1 MSFRYR
7 LVDADGTEL
16 GPFISKRRDWK
27 PGERLA
33 QSKGA
38 KMVITAVI
46 EPEADADFEAY
57 LVVSLVGG
65 NDASDIDNRNDAD
78 DDSLS
83 ADRALRRG

>member
-1 MSFRYR
+1 
-7 LVDADGTEL
+7 
-16 GPFISKRRDWK
+16 
-27 PGERLA
+27 
-33 QSKGA
+33 
-38 KMVITAVI
+38 MVITAVI

-57 LVVSLVGG
+57 LVVSLVGD